1 MPVVDGGR
9 SVWLCR
15 AAIVVSLLLPA
26 RISAA
31 TSSGNLS
38 TRQLCDRLAHSDGA
52 TDPRRIASALDALRS
67 RGHGAAS
74 AAETLSRLLPHRSKL
89 FDGRDKDLVVRLRSY
104 IIVTLSDIGVP
115 ASALPALIDVLAHV
129 DERNSPLEVG
139 AAAHAVRSLGSRGKG
154 FTPYL
159 VEALTARLSVEEFS
173 LERFDVR
180 FPPAEATTAHLE
192 IVRALGR
199 VASTDDRDL
208 RATLGQLVADPER
221 DPRLVREA
229 QRLLDR
235 RQRMSGTAAHALPP
249 AASEF
254 LPAPRRTRLKN
265 LDIAYKDH
273 DGRGG
278 VLRNLADRPLLITF
292 FYSRCQNSKKCSM
305 AVSRLSALQR
315 QLAQAG
321 IDESVRLLAISYE
334 PQFDTPERINRFASD
349 RGLRLG
355 QNALAL
361 QLDGAREQQL
371 TDELQAPV
379 NFSSGWVNTHGVE
392 LSLLDADGRV
402 VRQYHTMLWDNDQV
416 LKDVQRL
423 LAER

>member
-1 MPVVDGGR
+1 MPLVDGGR
-9 SVWLCR
+9 SVRLCR
-15 AAIVVSLLLPA
+15 AAVIMLLLLPIS
-26 RISAA
+26 ISAA
-31 TSSGNLS
+31 TPDVKLS
-38 TRQLCDRLAHSDGA
+38 TRQLCDRLAHSDGS
-52 TDPRRIASALDALRS
+52 TDPRRIASALDVLRA
-67 RGHGAAS
+67 RGHSAAS
-74 AAETLSRLLPHRSKL
+74 AAETLSGLLPHRSKL
-89 FDGRDKDLVVRLRSY
+89 FEGRDKDLVLRLRAY

-129 DERNSPLEVG
+129 DERNAPIEVG
-139 AAAHAVRSLGSRGKG
+139 AAARAVGSLGLRGRE

-159 VEALTARLSVEEFS
+159 LEALSARLSVEEFS
-173 LERFDVR
+173 LERFDFR
-180 FPPAEATTAHLE
+180 FPASEATTAHLE

-199 VASTDDRDL
+199 VASTDDPDVRT
-208 RATLGQLVADPER
+208 TLGQVIADPDR

-229 QRLLDR
+229 KRLLDR
-235 RQRMSGTAAHALPP
+235 RQRASVAAAHAPQP
-249 AASEF
+249 IASEF
-254 LPAPRRTRLKN
+254 LLAPKRTRLKN

-273 DGRGG
+273 DGRDG
-278 VLRNLADRPLLITF
+278 VIRNLVDRPMLITF

-321 IDESVRLLAISYE
+321 IDERVRLLAISYE
-334 PQFDTPERINRFASD
+334 PQFDTPERINSFASA

-361 QLDGAREQQL
+361 QLDSAREQQL

>member
-1 MPVVDGGR
+1 MPLVDGGR
-9 SVWLCR
+9 SAWLCR
-15 AAIVVSLLLPA
+15 AAVMVSLVLTVQV
-26 RISAA
+26 SA
-31 TSSGNLS
+31 SSDGKLS
-38 TRQLCDRLAHSDGA
+38 TRQLCDRLARSDGS

-74 AAETLSRLLPHRSKL
+74 AGETLSRLLPHRSKL
-89 FDGRDKDLVVRLRSY
+89 FDGRDKDLVIRLRSY

-129 DERNSPLEVG
+129 DERNSPIEVG
-139 AAAHAVRSLGSRGKG
+139 AAARAVRSLGSRGRE

-159 VEALTARLSVEEFS
+159 ADALTARLSVEEFS
-173 LERFDVR
+173 LERFDLR
-180 FPPAEATTAHLE
+180 YPATEATTAHLE

-199 VASTDDRDL
+199 VASTDDGEL
-208 RATLGQLVADPER
+208 RATLGQVIADPDR

-229 QRLLDR
+229 KRLLDR
-235 RQRMSGTAAHALPP
+235 RQRASMSAVHAPQP
-249 AASEF
+249 IASDF
-254 LPAPRRTRLKN
+254 LPAPKRARLKN

-273 DGRGG
+273 DGRDG
-278 VLRNLADRPLLITF
+278 VLMNLADRPMLITF

-321 IDESVRLLAISYE
+321 IDERVRLLAISYE
-334 PQFDTPERINRFASD
+334 PQFDTPERINSFASA

-361 QLDGAREQQL
+361 QLDSSREQQL

-416 LKDVQRL
+416 VKDVQRL